1 MQLALAK
8 WRLKIVEIEIVNKQV
23 ISLNI
28 DIVFDSKN
36 RKKDRTRVF
45 FVKLE
50 TKMYFLMDLR
60 QFLFEETM
68 EA

>member
-1 MQLALAK
+1 LQPVLAK

-50 TKMYFLMDLR
+50 TKMYDGL
-60 QFLFEETM
+60 ETIFV
-68 EA
+68 

>member
-1 MQLALAK
+1 LQLALAK

>member
-50 TKMYFLMDLR
+50 TKMYDGL
-60 QFLFEETM
+60 ETIFV
-68 EA
+68 